1 MIPVVHPGSRIR
13 ILTLYPS
20 WIPNPGVKKVPN
32 PGSGSAKLQLGKA
45 FEGNQNDAYNIRTR
59 IFFHVGLEVCD
70 WLSFFSADSLIEDAV
85 LVSSL
90 PIYAFLQF
98 MIILYKARRIQA
110 RSVYSQHTLFIPI
123 FLIQT
128 TLRML

>member
-1 MIPVVHPGSRIR
+1 LFPHPTA
-13 ILTLYPS
+13 LPTTL
-20 WIPNPGVKKVPN
+20 GR
-32 PGSGSAKLQLGKA
+32 G
-45 FEGNQNDAYNIRTR
+45 
-59 IFFHVGLEVCD
+59 FFHVGLEVCD

-90 PIYAFLQF
+90 PIYAFFQF

-110 RSVYSQHTLFIPI
+110 RSVYSQPTLFISI
-123 FLIQT
+123 FVIQT